1 MTKEQEEAL
10 IQEQNKVWDWMFK
23 AQEEMLR
30 QRGYSC
36 NDDGTRTPVL
46 NLSSDKS
53 NVKTIKY

>member
-10 IQEQNKVWDWMFK
+10 IQEQKKVWDWMFK

-30 QRGYSC
+30 QRGYPC

-46 NLSSDKS
+46 NLSSNKS
-53 NVKTIKY
+53 DVKTIKY